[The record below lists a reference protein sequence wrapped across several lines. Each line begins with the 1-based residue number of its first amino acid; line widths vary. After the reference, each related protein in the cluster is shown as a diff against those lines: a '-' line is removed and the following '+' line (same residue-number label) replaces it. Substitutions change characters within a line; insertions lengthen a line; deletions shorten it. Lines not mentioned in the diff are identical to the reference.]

1 MCSRADILDLDRPM
15 SRLSVMPDV
24 ERPTTNELRLGK
36 KVLDLERERD
46 SLAVSHSPLNGVMS

>member
-46 SLAVSHSPLNGVMS
+46 SLAVSHSPLGV